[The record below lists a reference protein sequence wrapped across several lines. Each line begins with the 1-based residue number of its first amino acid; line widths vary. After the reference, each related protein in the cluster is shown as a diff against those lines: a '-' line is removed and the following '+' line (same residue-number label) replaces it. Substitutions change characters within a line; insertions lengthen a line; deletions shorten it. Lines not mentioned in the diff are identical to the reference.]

1 MAYGADIHTQ
11 SPSTL
16 PCRRPHSLNRKD
28 TSACFTQLSQN
39 SLAGTMKS
47 LISCALALTLL
58 SRATNAQR
66 YGFNPDVLFDN
77 ADDFIGLYWLIT
89 MCVTNM

>member
-1 MAYGADIHTQ
+1 
-11 SPSTL
+11 
-16 PCRRPHSLNRKD
+16 
-28 TSACFTQLSQN
+28 
-39 SLAGTMKS
+39 MKS